1 MHTPDDDQGKEV
13 MPTVPSISTSVRF
26 TEDASPDASQ
36 PQSARLTPWNNVLQ
50 GLQISPNTA
59 ALSVEGNVSPVSPL
73 KQYMHHLDRHVF
85 HPSAPGSPLYE
96 PMRLASAMSNQ
107 SHDDLV
113 VASDTTDDESIKCTC
128 PPAFQREE
136 VIDFDL
142 ASSYHLPALAHA
154 PEHDGS
160 KVHLSDGALIPL
172 QTFTHPTSSI
182 ICLQG
187 AGNKCFAGTQQ
198 GVLHVSFARLAP
210 CSR

>member
-1 MHTPDDDQGKEV
+1 MHTPGDEEREV
-13 MPTVPSISTSVRF
+13 MPTVPSISTSAHF
-26 TEDASPDASQ
+26 ADDAPSDPSR
-36 PQSARLTPWNNVLQ
+36 QSARLTPWNNVLH
-50 GLQISPNTA
+50 GLQTSPTTA
-59 ALSVEGNVSPVSPL
+59 RLPRDDNVSPVSPL

-85 HPSAPGSPLYE
+85 HPSTPGSPLYE

-113 VASDTTDDESIKCTC
+113 VPSDTTDDESTKCNPLFNFLVGC
-128 PPAFQREE
+128 SGLNK
-136 VIDFDL
+136 DGL
-142 ASSYHLPALAHA
+142 ASSFHLPALAHA
-154 PEHDGS
+154 QEHDAN

-198 GVLHVSFARLAP
+198 GVLHVP
-210 CSR
+210 